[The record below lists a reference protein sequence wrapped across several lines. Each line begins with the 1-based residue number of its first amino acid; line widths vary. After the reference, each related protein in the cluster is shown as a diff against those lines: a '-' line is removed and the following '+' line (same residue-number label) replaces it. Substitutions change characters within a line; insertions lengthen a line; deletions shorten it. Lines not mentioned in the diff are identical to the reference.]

1 MITEKVIKKYISVI
15 ALAQQGSPGEQDN
28 AARIAARM
36 EARNPGLKAA
46 ARAYKQEREPQPE
59 PEVSPVHQH
68 RPGPVGNW
76 ENIFAFAS
84 GMYSGL
90 AEAAGNA
97 IDAIYGKELAEMYV
111 KTQVK
116 MSRYSE
122 TVLIT
127 FRIPVDALDAARE
140 LNRPQE
146 YAFREA
152 MHDMLEEVLDDILGE

>member
-15 ALAQQGSPGEQDN
+15 ALAKQGSPGEQDN

-36 EARNPGLKAA
+36 EARTPGLKAA
-46 ARAYKQEREPQPE
+46 AREYKQEQEPQPE
-59 PEVSPVHQH
+59 PEASVHRH
-68 RPGPVGNW
+68 SAGPVGNW

-84 GMYSGL
+84 GMYSGF
-90 AEAAGNA
+90 AEAAENV
-97 IDAIYGKELAEMYV
+97 IDAIYGKELAERYV

-127 FRIPVDALDAARE
+127 LRIPVDALDAARE

-152 MHDMLEEVLDDILGE
+152 MHDMLEEVLDDLLGE